1 MIRKE
6 NFLPMLNTLDSIQ
19 KKYHKRYCY
28 PSQAHT
34 IALLKTFHD
43 TCFSTRTLNRY
54 YRVMEDQGFIKR
66 RRRIRRLENGL
77 LQFQTTLYVLTRK
90 AYKLIGSLVR
100 KLSHHTKNIFS
111 QLTQKE
117 SPSTPS
123 WMLGPDEKPSPF
135 ADLVPGLARN
145 LLKTMT

>member
-6 NFLPMLNTLDSIQ
+6 NFLPVLNTLDAIQ
-19 KKYHKRYCY
+19 NKYHKRYCY

-66 RRRIRRLENGL
+66 RRRIRRRENGL

-90 AYKLIGSLVR
+90 AYKLMGSLVR
-100 KLSHHTKNIFS
+100 KLSHYTKNIFS
-111 QLTQKE
+111 QLTQEK
-117 SPSTPS
+117 SPSIPS
-123 WMLGPDEKPSPF
+123 WMPGPDE
-135 ADLVPGLARN
+135 GR
-145 LLKTMT
+145 LLTREEVVALTRRLSKTMS